1 MDSSNSRT
9 PFGIRFGD
17 YLFSYPVPLGRFTLP
32 QRSAGLFVI
41 LMPDSTWGPWH
52 FQPLYFGEFGFQ
64 RQAQLSAAQQTFCLK
79 VAGGRS
85 LYCAF
90 FVMPNQ
96 EEWQIPRIKKE
107 LIERYRPI
115 SNMESL
121 DSAGELAFKLT
132 SLENKIAEQEAVLRL
147 LLPAIGQIVQSQ
159 QPHPRKKVAGFRRDP
174 AVLATGADRP
184 HSPSH

>member
-1 MDSSNSRT
+1 M
-9 PFGIRFGD
+9 
-17 YLFSYPVPLGRFTLP
+17 
-32 QRSAGLFVI
+32 SA
-41 LMPDSTWGPWH
+41 T
-52 FQPLYFGEFGFQ
+52 
-64 RQAQLSAAQQTFCLK
+64 QQTFCLK

-121 DSAGELAFKLT
+121 DSAAELALKLT
-132 SLENKIAEQEAVLRL
+132 SLESKIAEQEAVLRL
-147 LLPAIGQIVQSQ
+147 LLPAIGQIVQPQ
-159 QPHPRKKVAGFRRDP
+159 QAQPRKKVAGFRRDP
-174 AVLATGADRP
+174 AVSATGADRP